1 MSRKKQKAKVK
12 GAKERARFFVGWA
25 KAPDGCFNRH
35 AGAARPAHA
44 KQCPRGTAFRV
55 GTARRRA
62 HSPVKEGAYTPLMAH
77 PTGLFDI
84 VSFEGGEFAVVG
96 VAVAATAGEGG
107 FRRHFML
114 LKPWAADIDLP
125 SIRPIKRG
133 RTWGVAAWQQ
143 TATRATGPAVMVR
156 SQESCPT
163 R

>member
-1 MSRKKQKAKVK
+1 ML
-12 GAKERARFFVGWA
+12 RAVPTRNN
-25 KAPDGCFNRH
+25 APRDGF
-35 AGAARPAHA
+35 
-44 KQCPRGTAFRV
+44 PRGHGAQE
-55 GTARRRA
+55 RA
-62 HSPVKEGAYTPLMAH
+62 HSPVEDGAYTPLMAH

-156 SQESCPT
+156 SQELCPT